1 MSQQEPWQVAGNAAE
16 VYDAYLVPAVFE
28 PWAHMLTALAP
39 LQPGGKVLDV
49 ACGTGV
55 VARHAAQ
62 HVGASGH
69 VTGLDLNP
77 GMLAVASSHTTSSES
92 APITW
97 QEGNAMALPFPDQA
111 FDVVLCQL
119 GLQFFPDRAV
129 ALQEMRRVLTPHGH
143 LALLVWRSIQLS
155 PGFAAFAEALERH
168 ISADAA
174 AIMHAP
180 FVFGDTT
187 DALHQ
192 LITHAGFHDVVIRFE
207 VRMVRFPSPEALV
220 QSYAAGSPLAGHV
233 AGADDMARTRLF
245 GDVRTALQSY
255 VDGEGLAFPIQ
266 GHLITART

>member
-1 MSQQEPWQVAGNAAE
+1 MSQQEQWQVAGNASE
-16 VYDAYLVPAVFE
+16 VYDEYLVPAVFE
-28 PWAHMLTALAP
+28 PWAQMLTDLAK
-39 LQPGGKVLDV
+39 LQPGEKVLDV

-77 GMLAVASSHTTSSES
+77 GMLAVASSRAVSSER

-97 QEGNAMALPFPDQA
+97 HEGNATALPFPDNS

-119 GLQFFPDRAV
+119 GLQFFPDQAGS
-129 ALQEMRRVLTPHGH
+129 LQEMRRVLMPHGRI
-143 LALLVWRSIQLS
+143 ALLVWRSIQHS
-155 PGFAAFAEALERH
+155 PGFAAFAEALDRH
-168 ISADAA
+168 ISSDAA

-187 DALHQ
+187 DELHNLVTQ
-192 LITHAGFHDVVIRFE
+192 AGLQDIVIRFD
-207 VRMVRFPSPEALV
+207 VRMVRFPSAEALI

-233 AGADDMARTRLF
+233 AGADEAARERLF
-245 GDVRTALQSY
+245 RDVHTALLSY
-255 VDGEGLAFPIQ
+255 IDGEGLAFPIQ
-266 GHLITART
+266 GHLITARA